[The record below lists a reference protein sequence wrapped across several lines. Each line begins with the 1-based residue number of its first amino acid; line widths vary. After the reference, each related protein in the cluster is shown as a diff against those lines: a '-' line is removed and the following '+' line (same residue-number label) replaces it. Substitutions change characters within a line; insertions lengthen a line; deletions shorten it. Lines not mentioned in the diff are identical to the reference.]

1 MRETKF
7 YNIKYIN
14 FRRRTVVHVYEK
26 YIICRSVRV
35 QIFLYEHFVSLANIP
50 YYITR
55 WYDIFLLLSNKLLI
69 YWYYKFTVSCCWEN
83 KSNSLPHYF
92 PTSILSC
99 MNGNNFLATSRLRI
113 YHIYRLKKEYI
124 YHCFVQYGGGT

>member
-7 YNIKYIN
+7 YDIKYIN

-55 WYDIFLLLSNKLLI
+55 WYDIFLCLIRAGHYQILPNFIYLYLLVYFIYPILFVAPMLCLCSMLSSYLCLTRVIIKYLDSGFCVTTILYLLL
-69 YWYYKFTVSCCWEN
+69 Y
-83 KSNSLPHYF
+83 
-92 PTSILSC
+92 
-99 MNGNNFLATSRLRI
+99 
-113 YHIYRLKKEYI
+113 YI
-124 YHCFVQYGGGT
+124 YV